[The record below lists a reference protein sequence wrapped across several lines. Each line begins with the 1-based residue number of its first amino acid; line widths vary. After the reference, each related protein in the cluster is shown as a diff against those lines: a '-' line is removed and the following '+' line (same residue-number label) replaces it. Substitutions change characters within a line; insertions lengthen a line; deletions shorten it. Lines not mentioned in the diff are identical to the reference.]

1 MTRLNLPVHRS
12 GVKLHAIRPDEDPA
26 GDGSARAHREHGLRQ
41 GKVLMVAGWLAATAG
56 ILVYCVAS
64 FAGRPDADLPAIALH
79 GAIPAARAGLFLTGC
94 GTLTWIVG
102 SVLHLEASLDVPDDE
117 PGAP

>member
-12 GVKLHAIRPDEDPA
+12 GVKLHAIRPDDDP
-26 GDGSARAHREHGLRQ
+26 GDGSARAHREHWLLQ
-41 GKVLMVAGWLAATAG
+41 GKVLVVAGWLAAVAG
-56 ILVYCVAS
+56 MLVYCMAS
-64 FAGRPDADLPAIALH
+64 FAGRPDADLGAIALH
-79 GAIPAARAGLFLTGC
+79 GAIPAARAGLFLAGC

-102 SVLHLEASLDVPDDE
+102 SVLYLEASLDVPGDE